1 MQMFERYLILLGC
14 TDDFCL
20 IVIHFSVVH
29 CSRTSELI
37 SLFLFLFQISSLRF
51 IFLINQDLINV
62 IRTESQKLVPTWH
75 KEGDRQRHT
84 DIYRDVRGMRRT
96 EINRDVRRDE
106 TYGDKQIDRWRYMFT
121 MYRESNQRCWW
132 CRFLRSLSI
141 PCTKGSKELLGDR
154 DMGRGRKKHPRDL
167 SWVPHSLG
175 VS

>member
-1 MQMFERYLILLGC
+1 MFERYLILLGC

-37 SLFLFLFQISSLRF
+37 SLFLLLFQISSLRF

-84 DIYRDVRGMRRT
+84 EMYGGWDVRRLIEMYGGMRRM
-96 EINRDVRRDE
+96 EITDWHVTVRVYNVQSRTKDA
-106 TYGDKQIDRWRYMFT
+106 GDA
-121 MYRESNQRCWW
+121 ESPVIVNT
-132 CRFLRSLSI
+132 LY
-141 PCTKGSKELLGDR
+141 
-154 DMGRGRKKHPRDL
+154 
-167 SWVPHSLG
+167 
-175 VS
+175 